1 MRTSL
6 LNSKCTANVGRK
18 MAPFK
23 ALPLKVVPAGL
34 AACGRDL
41 PPSDTIRQSTLD
53 IANENKGVGV
63 LWGFTAPL
71 EALQHTRISQHRVLA
86 PAGEPKE
93 GCVCAVL
100 LWEAALGF
108 SSGLWVLRAKTKAAS
123 PGLTLWPRSSW
134 CGLPGGSSSSRG
146 CQHLPR
152 RVALPSAL

>member
-86 PAGEPKE
+86 PAVSVPCCCGRQRLGSPQAF
-93 GCVCAVL
+93 GCCEL
-100 LWEAALGF
+100 
-108 SSGLWVLRAKTKAAS
+108 KQK
-123 PGLTLWPRSSW
+123 
-134 CGLPGGSSSSRG
+134 
-146 CQHLPR
+146 QHLLGSPCGPAPLGVGYLGAAAPAGAVSISLAEWPFPLLC
-152 RVALPSAL
+152 RVGL